1 MARILMLHNDNLPNV
16 FYEEQGLA
24 RKFNIE
30 NVTVRISEDAMD
42 FDAEICAV
50 LNPIFQREPYDL
62 IVLPYTFDT
71 QNYMSFTGVRTAVH
85 IRLTQLWGHTRKPIL
100 FVGPDA
106 IEQVEKLSSMGSLFL
121 TSLVYHTNLQSKE
134 SLISL
139 IDDCMEKSEMTD
151 VQYRTFLEKVQ
162 VSRPSNYQT
171 HHSLANEWAVRR
183 WVEMLSWDEEPPVLP
198 GKDIFD
204 MLFYKYLYA
213 HLATKHEVFSNSFKK
228 KNPIKPVINGI
239 ENKTIVYVDDEY
251 NKGWEKLLKIIVE
264 NSGAKLVCYK
274 DFNEA
279 WKRDKLVQHIND
291 FLDTQADA
299 HCYLIDLRLHEED
312 FGGDPTLMTGHQVVK
327 HLFEKRQNTQV
338 VVFTASNKV
347 WNMKQEMSD
356 YHVSDYI
363 IKESPEFNFSRNET
377 KQNFNKFLN
386 AIKKAACQYYIRDY
400 QKELEKLPAQ
410 CPKGDL
416 MEFVSLL
423 SLDSDERKNKVLKSL
438 LLSLH
443 VFIENYILNVQ
454 KFAIDGSGNL
464 SGPNGLICN
473 FNKKMFFQYDKSG
486 VSGVKGNK
494 IDVKFEDKLTLKA
507 GGWEFAPTDS
517 EKSKDTIQV
526 AALHYYYG
534 FDASLCKLFLNIKKD
549 RNTVISHCGGMVT
562 GNIEDVKKLFQ
573 EMIMVML
580 HKDYPPFP

>member
-16 FYEEQGLA
+16 FYEHELDG
-24 RKFNIE
+24 KFDIE

-42 FDAEICAV
+42 FDTEICAV
-50 LNPIFQREPYDL
+50 LNPIFQRGLYDL
-62 IVLPYTFDT
+62 IVLPYTFDA

-106 IEQVEKLSSMGSLFL
+106 IEQVEKLSSMGGLFF

-134 SLISL
+134 SLILL
-139 IDDCMEKSEMTD
+139 IDDCMKKAEMTD

-183 WVEMLSWDEEPPVLP
+183 WVEMLFGDDNPSVLP
-198 GKDIFD
+198 DKDIFD

-213 HLATKHEVFSNSFKK
+213 NLATKHEVFSNSFKK
-228 KNPIKPVINGI
+228 KNPMKPLVNGI

-251 NKGWEKLLKIIVE
+251 NKGWKKLLKIIVE
-264 NSGAKLVCYK
+264 NSGAELVCYE

-279 WKRDKLVQHIND
+279 WKKDELVKHIND
-291 FLDTQADA
+291 FLDAQADA

-363 IKESPEFNFSRNET
+363 IKESPEFNFSRAET

-386 AIKKAACQYYIRDY
+386 AIKKAVCQHYIRDY
-400 QKELEKLPAQ
+400 QKELENLPTQ
-410 CPKGDL
+410 CPQGDL

-423 SLDSDERKNKVLKSL
+423 SFDSDERKKKVLKLL

-443 VFIENYILNVQ
+443 VFIENYILSVQ
-454 KFAIDGSGNL
+454 RFAIDGSGNL
-464 SGPNGLICN
+464 LKLNSHICN
-473 FNKKMFFQYDKSG
+473 FNKKMFFKYDNSVAKS
-486 VSGVKGNK
+486 NK
-494 IDVKFEDKLTLKA
+494 IDVKFEDEMTLESD
-507 GGWEFAPTDS
+507 GWKFAPTDS

-526 AALHYYYG
+526 AGLHYYYG

-549 RNTVISHCGGMVT
+549 RNTVISHCGGTVT
-562 GNIEDVKKLFQ
+562 SNIDDVKKLFQ
-573 EMIMVML
+573 EVIMVML
-580 HKDYPPFP
+580 HKDYPLVP

>member
-16 FYEEQGLA
+16 FYEEQGWA
-24 RKFNIE
+24 GKFDIE
-30 NVTVRISEDAMD
+30 NVTVRIPEDAID
-42 FDAEICAV
+42 FDTEICDV
-50 LNPIFQREPYDL
+50 LNPIFQRGPYDL
-62 IVLPYTFDT
+62 IVLPYTFDA
-71 QNYMSFTGVRTAVH
+71 QNYMSFTGVRMALH
-85 IRLTQLWGHTRKPIL
+85 IRLTQLWRHTRKPIL
-100 FVGPDA
+100 FIGPDA

-139 IDDCMEKSEMTD
+139 IDDCMKKAEMTD

-171 HHSLANEWAVRR
+171 HHSLANEWAVHR
-183 WVEMLSWDEEPPVLP
+183 WVEMLSWDEELPVLP

-204 MLFYKYLYA
+204 RLFYKYLYA
-213 HLATKHEVFSNSFKK
+213 NLATKHEVFSNSFKK
-228 KNPIKPVINGI
+228 KNPIKPLVNGI

-279 WKRDKLVQHIND
+279 WKREELVQHIND
-291 FLDTQADA
+291 FLDAQADA
-299 HCYLIDLRLHEED
+299 HCFLIDLRLHEED
-312 FGGDPTLMTGHQVVK
+312 FWGDSTLMTGHQVVK

-363 IKESPEFNFSRNET
+363 IKESPEFNFSRAET
-377 KQNFNKFLN
+377 IQNFNKFLN
-386 AIKKAACQYYIRDY
+386 AIKKSACQHYIRDY
-400 QKELEKLPAQ
+400 QKELEKLPKQ

-416 MEFVSLL
+416 MEFISLL
-423 SLDSDERKNKVLKSL
+423 SFDSDERKNKVLKSL

-464 SGPNGLICN
+464 LGPNGYN
-473 FNKKMFFQYDKSG
+473 YYFNKKMFFKYDNSTPKS
-486 VSGVKGNK
+486 NK
-494 IDVKFEDKLTLKA
+494 IDVKFEDEITLESD
-507 GGWEFAPTDS
+507 GWKCAPTVS
-517 EKSKDTIQV
+517 EKSKATIQL

-549 RNTVISHCGGMVT
+549 RNTVISHCGGRVT
-562 GNIEDVKKLFQ
+562 SNIEDVKQLFQ
-573 EMIMVML
+573 DVIMGML
-580 HKDYPPFP
+580 RKDYPPVP

>member
-1 MARILMLHNDNLPNV
+1 MARILMLHNDNLPGV
-16 FYEEQGLA
+16 FYEQELA
-24 RKFNIE
+24 GKFDIE
-30 NVTVRISEDAMD
+30 NVTIRISEDVMD
-42 FDAEICAV
+42 FDAEICAL
-50 LNPIFQREPYDL
+50 LNPIFQRKPYDL
-62 IVLPYTFDT
+62 IVLPYTFDA
-71 QNYMSFTGVRTAVH
+71 QNYMSFTGIRTAVH

-121 TSLVYHTNLQSKE
+121 TSLVYHTNSLSKD

-139 IDDCMEKSEMTD
+139 MDDCMKKVEMTD
-151 VQYRTFLEKVQ
+151 MQYRNFLEKVQ

-183 WVEMLSWDEEPPVLP
+183 WAEMLSWDNNPPALP
-198 GKDIFD
+198 GEDVFN

-213 HLATKHEVFSNSFKK
+213 NLATKHEVFSNRFKK
-228 KNPIKPVINGI
+228 KNPVKPLVNGI

-251 NKGWEKLLKIIVE
+251 NKGWENLLKIIVE
-264 NSGAKLVCYK
+264 NSRAKLVCYK

-279 WKRDKLVQHIND
+279 WKRDELVKHIND
-291 FLDTQADA
+291 FLDAQADA
-299 HCYLIDLRLHEED
+299 HCFLIDLRLHEED
-312 FGGDPTLMTGHQVVK
+312 FEGDPALMTGHQVVK
-327 HLFEKRQNTQV
+327 HLFGKRQNTQV

-347 WNMKQEMSD
+347 WNMKQVMSD

-363 IKESPEFNFSRNET
+363 IKESPEFNFARAET
-377 KQNFNKFLN
+377 IQNFKKFLS
-386 AIKKAACQYYIRDY
+386 AIRKAACQHYIRDY
-400 QKELEKLPAQ
+400 QKELEKLSTQ

-423 SLDSDERKNKVLKSL
+423 SFDSDEGKNKVLKAL

-443 VFIENYILNVQ
+443 VFIENYISNVQ
-454 KFAIDGSGNL
+454 KFAIDSAGNL
-464 SGPNGLICN
+464 LEPNGGIYN
-473 FNKKMFFQYDKSG
+473 FNKKMFFKFDNSGAKS
-486 VSGVKGNK
+486 NK
-494 IDVKFEDKLTLKA
+494 IDVKFEDKLTLESA
-507 GGWEFAPTDS
+507 GWKFAPTDN

-549 RNTVISHCGGMVT
+549 RNTVISHCGGTVIS
-562 GNIEDVKKLFQ
+562 NIEDVKKLFQ
-573 EMIMVML
+573 DVIMVML
-580 HKDYPPFP
+580 HRDYPPVP